1 MENSEEILAV
11 LKAVDDSLSGR
22 GKAFRVFDLCFTNE
36 RLVIIKPKRISWIIK
51 WLGLE
56 TRKRRKQDP
65 LRDLTVD
72 ELLEKDKSSYAIN
85 YYDLDWVC
93 LNTSFFGSN
102 LNIRGR
108 KFWKII
114 KLNKE
119 QFKQLSRIL
128 PRIAA
133 LKGKLEINK

>member
-11 LKAVDDSLSGR
+11 IKAVGDSLDGSSGCR
-22 GKAFRVFDLCFTNE
+22 IFDLCFTDE
-36 RLVIIKPKRISWIIK
+36 RLVIIKPKMTIGIIR

-65 LRDLTVD
+65 LGDLTID

-85 YYDLDWVC
+85 YYDLEWIC

-102 LNIRGR
+102 LNIRGK
-108 KFWKII
+108 KFWKMI
-114 KLNKE
+114 KINKE
-119 QFKQLSRIL
+119 QFKKLSRIL
-128 PRIAA
+128 PRIDA
-133 LKGKLEINK
+133 LKGKLEINQ